1 MTARLQSRAGRYTPW
16 RERPDLCDE
25 AERRFGLSE
34 TTCVK
39 FDGVLF
45 VAGDDRQGRLR
56 LYHADTWTLIEPS
69 PEPIGERAEQG
80 RLL

>member
-25 AERRFGLSE
+25 AERRFGLSGAVYRRFQE
-34 TTCVK
+34 
-39 FDGVLF
+39 GEF
-45 VAGDDRQGRLR
+45 VAGDRNGRHL
-56 LYHADTWTLIEPS
+56 LYCARTWTLIEPS